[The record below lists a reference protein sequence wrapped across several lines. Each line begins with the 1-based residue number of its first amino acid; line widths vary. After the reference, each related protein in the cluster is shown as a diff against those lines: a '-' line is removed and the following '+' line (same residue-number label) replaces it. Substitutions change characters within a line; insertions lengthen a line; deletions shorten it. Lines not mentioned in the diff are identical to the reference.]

1 MVYVLLA
8 DGFEE
13 SEAIVPVDILI
24 RGGEGVALV
33 GVTGEH
39 VKSARGI
46 SIKTDIPLRD
56 VAPYKM
62 DMLILPGGQPG
73 VDNLWSNASVH
84 ELVEYSLSEDKYLA
98 AICAAP
104 IIPGRLGALD
114 GKRATCY
121 PGLDSELKGAEYFPD
136 SGVVTDGKI
145 TTARAAADAYE
156 FGFRLLGLI
165 AGEDVVNK
173 VKDDICYGK

>member
-13 SEAIVPVDILI
+13 SEAIVPVDILK
-24 RGGEGVALV
+24 RGGVRVTLV

-46 SIKTDIPLRD
+46 SIKTDIPIRD

-62 DMLILPGGQPG
+62 EMLMLPGGQPG
-73 VDNLWSNASVH
+73 VDNLWSNSSVH
-84 ELVEYSLSEDKYLA
+84 ELVKYSLSEKKHLA

-114 GKRATCY
+114 GKKAACY
-121 PGLDSELKGAEYFPD
+121 PGFEGELKGAEYLPD
-136 SGVVTDGKI
+136 LGVVTDGSI
-145 TTARAAADAYE
+145 TTARAAGDAFE
-156 FGFRLLGLI
+156 FGFRLLGLT
-165 AGEDVVNK
+165 AGEDAAQK
-173 VKDDICYGK
+173 VKDDICY